1 MYFLMNGGLRG
12 EIFPKL
18 APNFLWGPEKAWPLL
33 LLCCGRKMAKT
44 CHKSSSNSTGCN
56 LRLLD
61 SSSAILSD
69 SLKLTQNIFGEPVA
83 KTLPSPLPCRLS
95 GRFWEPPFQSTR
107 FMIEKQYTVDIF
119 GGLTLKPPDDKS
131 PRSFMCQQSIPFYV
145 LFHSRLKYTLIF
157 FCRTMLNYWSWPTR
171 RFIQVDIK
179 VFLKSK

>member
-83 KTLPSPLPCRLS
+83 KILPSPLPCRLS

-107 FMIEKQYTVDIF
+107 FTIYSRYIRGVDFETPWWQESKVFHVSTIYPF
-119 GGLTLKPPDDKS
+119 LC
-131 PRSFMCQQSIPFYV
+131 SFSFKAKIY
-145 LFHSRLKYTLIF
+145 INF